1 MEDNKERNQTKVPKQ
16 EYYDRIQRCSVQW
29 HPIGIGVVAMGPE
42 KQSWPHRRDLLQE
55 RHRAGAEGWVVG
67 DGGLAAL

>member
-16 EYYDRIQRCSVQW
+16 EYYDCIQRCRLQC

-42 KQSWPHRRDLLQE
+42 EQPWPHRRNLLQE
-55 RHRAGAEGWVVG
+55 RYRPGAEGWAVG